1 MKEYSNQFLGI
12 DLGGTNLKIALVDT
26 SGNITKHR
34 KYSTVDLRENGN
46 FTKNILKIIGKY
58 LKAHPHL
65 EKVGIGIPGT
75 LNKKRTTILE
85 VPAIP
90 QLDGINLKKAFCEKF
105 PDIDLFLE
113 NDANAAALGE
123 YHFGKDAE
131 KLPDNFI
138 FITMGTGIG
147 GAAIINGKIFSGG
160 DGNGM
165 EVGHIFSR
173 NSSLLEN
180 NIGKKGI
187 IKLAKKYL
195 DDLEDQDKYDF
206 ENVSSSDLVTAAM
219 KSDPLALSVFKTVGE
234 ILGEAMVSVIRI
246 LDIKTIIIGGG
257 LSSSFELISDPLNTV
272 LNQHLTPYYT
282 KKILIKRATLG
293 NQAGVIG
300 AASLC
305 FQEVLKVE

>member
-1 MKEYSNQFLGI
+1 MKESINQFLGI
-12 DLGGTNLKIALVDT
+12 DLGGTNLKVALVDT
-26 SGNITKHR
+26 SGKISKHR
-34 KYSTVDLRENGN
+34 KFPTAELREKGN
-46 FTKNILKIIGKY
+46 FTKNILKIVGKY
-58 LKAHPHL
+58 LKAHPHI

-75 LNKKRTTILE
+75 LNKKRTTVLE

-90 QLDGINLKKAFCEKF
+90 QLDGVNLKKVFSEKF
-105 PDIDLFLE
+105 QERTLFLE

-131 KLPDNFI
+131 KLPENFI
-138 FITMGTGIG
+138 FITLGTGIG
-147 GAAIINGKIFSGG
+147 GATIINGKIFSGG

-187 IKLAKKYL
+187 INLAKKYL
-195 DDLEDQDKYDF
+195 SDLEDQNNYDF
-206 ENVSSSDLVTAAM
+206 ENVSPSDLVLAAVN
-219 KSDPLALSVFKTVGE
+219 KDPLALAVFKTVGE
-234 ILGEAMVSVIRI
+234 ILGEALVSVIRI
-246 LDIKTIIIGGG
+246 LDVKTIIIGGG
-257 LSSSFELISDPLNTV
+257 LSSSFDLISDTLHSV
-272 LNQHLTPYYT
+272 LNQNLTPYYT
-282 KKILIKRATLG
+282 KKIIIKRATLG